1 MPPHGRHAG
10 INLGHSRPKMR
21 FFGVARDTM
30 FRSMTE
36 MPDPGKAT
44 RAGPVIVYD
53 GECPFCAAYV
63 RMTRL
68 RESAGPVRLVD
79 ARAGGAEMDEVR
91 AAGLDI
97 DRGMV
102 VKLDGRLYH
111 GDAAMTALALL
122 TTRSGT
128 FNRIM
133 RGLFARPGIARLL
146 YPPMVAGRNLTLRLL
161 GRTPIGGG

>member
-1 MPPHGRHAG
+1 MSDDR
-10 INLGHSRPKMR
+10 
-21 FFGVARDTM
+21 T
-30 FRSMTE
+30 
-36 MPDPGKAT
+36 
-44 RAGPVIVYD
+44 GPVIIYD

-68 RESAGPVRLVD
+68 RASAGPVRLVN
-79 ARAGGAEMDEVR
+79 ARDGGPDVDLAR

-102 VKLDGRLYH
+102 VKLDGQLYH

-122 TTRSGT
+122 TTPSGL
-128 FNRIM
+128 FNRAM
-133 RGLFARPGIARLL
+133 RGLFGRPALARVL

-161 GRTPIGGG
+161 GRRKIGAG